1 MTTPTL
7 INLPAQIGGT
17 KKKFSNNKN
26 ITLSVDHLHNN
37 NNLGIFMYLNP
48 AEGSMETAK
57 LWNYS
62 QIKANSIINAKTYS
76 TGVDITPFA
85 CLKPAVAPNNTTF
98 FYLGQGEGERSGNA
112 ALLSI
117 TEEDSATKTSLS
129 AITPTAFNALAPN
142 QTYFLQLNDP
152 KLFPTNNRKKYLT
165 ISYRKLDIFVE
176 KNVLLVLYQAD
187 GSIVWQ
193 HCPAVNDPA
202 NESITLERSEYEAKG
217 LCLMAFIIPISNSD
231 HLKRLATFSEV
242 PGLLDDT
249 SKISF
254 KAHHFGDC
262 YLSRDVQTRFAY
274 NSKEFTDKK
283 EATFLKESNSQWAPN
298 TGYFSYKSTAG
309 ENLYIK
315 YDPAWSGFRVAP
327 LDGTEEDKKNATF
340 KIVKV
345 DYSDNLQLIWI
356 ETYSFPGQYWI
367 MDESTLIYLS
377 PKDWKATPGY
387 LFEVGDPEKDGKANM
402 EEEV

>member
-1 MTTPTL
+1 MTTPTS
-7 INLPAQIGGT
+7 INLPSQIGGA
-17 KKKFSNNKN
+17 KEHFSNNKN

-37 NNLGIFMYLNP
+37 NNLGIFMYLDP
-48 AEGSMETAK
+48 AEGGMKTAK
-57 LWNYS
+57 LWDYS
-62 QIKANSIINAKTYS
+62 QIKANSTIAANTYS
-76 TGVDITPFA
+76 KGIDITPFA

-193 HCPAVNDPA
+193 HCPTVNEPA

-217 LCLMAFIIPISNSD
+217 LCLMAFVIPISNSD

-242 PGLLDDT
+242 PGLDDK
-249 SKISF
+249 SKTSF
-254 KAHHFGDC
+254 KAHHFGDY
-262 YLSRDVQTRFAY
+262 YLARNERTRFAY
-274 NSKEFTDKK
+274 NAEWFTDKK
-283 EATFLKESNSQWAPN
+283 EATFLKESNSQWGPN
-298 TGYFSYKSTAG
+298 TGYFSYKSTVG

-327 LDGTEEDKKNATF
+327 LDGTEEDKKM
-340 KIVKV
+340 
-345 DYSDNLQLIWI
+345 LLLRLLR
-356 ETYSFPGQYWI
+356 
-367 MDESTLIYLS
+367 STIQIIS
-377 PKDWKATPGY
+377 
-387 LFEVGDPEKDGKANM
+387 N
-402 EEEV
+402 